1 MPFLDPAK
9 RGGQR
14 PYAMTTVVTVTS
26 SAGAQAAGAALRSAG
41 LGVVEVET
49 LQAAQAA
56 VRGSQDA
63 VVLCDG
69 RSLEGMA
76 GRPASTELPKDAR
89 RVLSHELRTPLSAM
103 AGWLHLLE
111 SGKLDEAGT
120 RRAIE
125 KLRGNIEDQVR
136 IIERHLG
143 AKQEGHD

>member
-1 MPFLDPAK
+1 
-9 RGGQR
+9 
-14 PYAMTTVVTVTS
+14 MTTVVTIAS

-41 LGVVEVET
+41 LGVVEVKT

-56 VRGSQDA
+56 ARGSSDTF
-63 VVLCDG
+63 VLC
-69 RSLEGMA
+69 EGA
-76 GRPASTELPKDAR
+76 SFSAIQAPASTGELPTDIR
-89 RVLSHELRTPLSAM
+89 RVISHDLRTPLSAM

-143 AKQEGHD
+143 TQQEGHD

>member
-1 MPFLDPAK
+1 
-9 RGGQR
+9 
-14 PYAMTTVVTVTS
+14 MTTVVTVTGS
-26 SAGAQAAGAALRSAG
+26 PGAQAAGAALRSAG
-41 LGVVEVET
+41 LGVVEVES
-49 LQAAQAA
+49 LEAAHAA
-56 VRGSQDA
+56 ARGSMDT

-69 RSLEGMA
+69 QSLAAIASRSPSG
-76 GRPASTELPKDAR
+76 ELPKDAR
-89 RVLSHELRTPLSAM
+89 RVLSHDLRTPLSAM

-111 SGKLDEAGT
+111 SGKLDEAGV

>member
-1 MPFLDPAK
+1 
-9 RGGQR
+9 
-14 PYAMTTVVTVTS
+14 MTTVVTVTG
-26 SAGAQAAGAALRSAG
+26 SAGAQVAGAALRSAG

-56 VRGSQDA
+56 ARGSEDTI
-63 VVLCDG
+63 VLCDG
-69 RSLEGMA
+69 QSLAAIAARPVA
-76 GRPASTELPKDAR
+76 GELPKDAK

-125 KLRGNIEDQVR
+125 KLRGNIEAQVR
-136 IIERHLG
+136 IIEQHLG
-143 AKQEGHD
+143 TKQEGHD

>member
-1 MPFLDPAK
+1 
-9 RGGQR
+9 
-14 PYAMTTVVTVTS
+14 MTTVVTVKN
-26 SAGAQAAGAALRSAG
+26 SAGAQAAGAALRDAG

-56 VRGSQDA
+56 ARESRDT

-69 RSLEGMA
+69 QWLATMGARPVA
-76 GRPASTELPKDAR
+76 GELPRDVR
-89 RVLSHELRTPLSAM
+89 RVISHELRTPLSAM

-136 IIERHLG
+136 TIERYLG
-143 AKQEGHD
+143 STQEGHD